1 MPPALAPVGPRV
13 SRPAPTSVP
22 GVAGLRRAGHV
33 PARPVRQ
40 FGVVV
45 RRHRGGAGVLRSRRR
60 AGAGR
65 RGRARLSARS
75 ARPGARLDPHG
86 RRRARDRARPRRG
99 PALRARRLPVDL
111 RRRGAARDGREP
123 ASETALRPRARIG
136 GRGAGWTRGGMAG
149 GQERPCVPPPAHR
162 VVPLRLRLL
171 DPDTRASLA
180 AGRRARRE
188 RVAGR
193 RARRRRGNRDARR
206 QRVLGLARRPALE
219 PGGAARDVSDRR
231 RHAADLLRRLE
242 PVGAGGE
249 LSYRLAVVSRSR
261 ARLDDG
267 DHRRRRTTPDR
278 AVRRDR
284 RDPGRRARDHRPAR
298 RRIAHPLLRGARR
311 LSRRVDP
318 DLLRRVDR
326 RPRAA
331 RTRSSARPVA
341 QSMMRTPAITA
352 LAVVA
357 ALSLLAGTPASA
369 GPTEQ
374 LREYTDQVIKIL
386 DDPAL
391 ARGDRRA
398 AIRKIAHEAFDVNET
413 ARRVLA
419 RHWQTRTPAERDEFT
434 QLFADLL
441 ERTYIARLD
450 EYGGERIPY
459 VGESIDG
466 ELATVRARIVTR
478 AGVEVP
484 VESRMV
490 RRGER
495 WLIYDV
501 LIENVS
507 LVASY
512 RSQFDRIVRSSS
524 YEELVRRLKQKRDE
538 FLNDQARARRS
549 AG

>member
-1 MPPALAPVGPRV
+1 MRPPALA
-13 SRPAPTSVP
+13 A
-22 GVAGLRRAGHV
+22 
-33 PARPVRQ
+33 
-40 FGVVV
+40 
-45 RRHRGGAGVLRSRRR
+45 
-60 AGAGR
+60 
-65 RGRARLSARS
+65 
-75 ARPGARLDPHG
+75 
-86 RRRARDRARPRRG
+86 
-99 PALRARRLPVDL
+99 
-111 RRRGAARDGREP
+111 
-123 ASETALRPRARIG
+123 
-136 GRGAGWTRGGMAG
+136 
-149 GQERPCVPPPAHR
+149 
-162 VVPLRLRLL
+162 
-171 DPDTRASLA
+171 LA
-180 AGRRARRE
+180 A
-188 RVAGR
+188 
-193 RARRRRGNRDARR
+193 
-206 QRVLGLARRPALE
+206 
-219 PGGAARDVSDRR
+219 
-231 RHAADLLRRLE
+231 
-242 PVGAGGE
+242 
-249 LSYRLAVVSRSR
+249 
-261 ARLDDG
+261 
-267 DHRRRRTTPDR
+267 
-278 AVRRDR
+278 
-284 RDPGRRARDHRPAR
+284 
-298 RRIAHPLLRGARR
+298 
-311 LSRRVDP
+311 
-318 DLLRRVDR
+318 
-326 RPRAA
+326 
-331 RTRSSARPVA
+331 
-341 QSMMRTPAITA
+341 
-352 LAVVA
+352 VA
-357 ALSLLAGTPASA
+357 AFTLLAGGPVWA

-374 LREYTDQVIKIL
+374 LREYTDQVIRVL

-419 RHWQTRTPAERDEFT
+419 RHWQARTPAEREEFT

-450 EYGGERIPY
+450 EYGGERIRY

-507 LVASY
+507 LVANY